1 MALGHQKLAVTATVV
16 GLTVPDGVN
25 FAHVVVETGPIRV
38 RIDGTDPATAE
49 GVLIGAGD
57 SFTIYGE
64 DTLDIIRLVEA
75 TSTDAV
81 INVAYGSG
89 THGMHGVIT
98 NTAV

>member
-1 MALGHQKLAVTATVV
+1 MALGHQKLTVDATVRA
-16 GLTVPDGVN
+16 LTVPNGVN
-25 FAHVVVETGPIRV
+25 FAHVSVETGAIRA

-64 DTLDIIRLVEA
+64 DTLDLIRLVEA

-81 INVAYGSG
+81 INVAYGLG
-89 THGMHGVIT
+89 QHGMHGIIT

>member
-1 MALGHQKLAVTATVV
+1 MAFGHEKLTVDATVRS
-16 GLTVPDGVN
+16 LTIPNDVN
-25 FAHVVVETGPIRV
+25 FAHIVVETGPIRL

-81 INVAYGSG
+81 INVAYGVANTG
-89 THGMHGVIT
+89 IHGVIT

>member
-1 MALGHQKLAVTATVV
+1 MALGHQKLDVAATVV
-16 GLTVPDGVN
+16 GLTVPKGCN
-25 FAHVVVETGPIRV
+25 FAHVSVETGAIRA

-89 THGMHGVIT
+89 THGMHGIIT